1 LRPSASFHQPEPGL
15 RHADQMPDIPPP
27 EEIPRT
33 IDRLEKLF
41 GTLGC

>member
-1 LRPSASFHQPEPGL
+1 
-15 RHADQMPDIPPP
+15 MPDIPPP